1 MQQTGKICRKGSYYT
16 FTYAT
21 YGRHGHRGSAVYRP
35 TKKSTYNP
43 NPKNYN
49 IMKKRLYLLLTAAA
63 VLLCLP
69 VSLTSCGSDDDDGVA
84 GSTDLPTPQYE
95 EVSGKYTVTSP
106 GSPYESIELGAS
118 GNYIVTL
125 SYGGGYNATA
135 GKPATGRRRSAPGGG
150 RGALTRATQYDGVIY
165 GTFTSLGGNRYA
177 LEGFGTVGLEYS
189 GGNVTGIEVTT
200 QDGRTTQYDAK
211 KEPTMGGDDM
221 TNALCRTWRIEKIRD
236 VYYDKETGERYDMTV
251 TPDNPGEDGYDMP
264 TEVMWSKSG
273 TYLVS
278 YLDGSIGLAK
288 WKWKSR
294 KDGTLYYAWDGEWTG
309 DYCTITF
316 DGNRAVIH
324 DKWEDEYG
332 SDESWTYLVT
342 DDAAAETPGTDLP
355 EGQSPLG
362 KVFTGKLLKE
372 MDGDSFV
379 YENGYLTQITNGK
392 ETITFNYNYAT
403 GADGPD
409 VYVTMRGDGDDDF
422 AITLNEQGFAEKIVQ
437 TSHDYYGES
446 VYTKTFEYDAD
457 GHVTALKDDRNG
469 RDYTLTWTDGDL
481 TKVSYVSERGNV
493 SYYDYAYGSGLNS
506 NGIMMYYRMFSVDLD
521 EVELIYYA
529 GLLGKAPRH
538 LLASETSDEGNVTT
552 YTWTDNSFTMTGDS
566 GSTSTKYFSFMD

>member
-1 MQQTGKICRKGSYYT
+1 MKKKSSILMMALLFIC
-16 FTYAT
+16 
-21 YGRHGHRGSAVYRP
+21 SAVC
-35 TKKSTYNP
+35 T
-43 NPKNYN
+43 
-49 IMKKRLYLLLTAAA
+49 TA
-63 VLLCLP
+63 C
-69 VSLTSCGSDDDDGVA
+69 SSDDDGDGV
-84 GSTDLPTPQYE
+84 GNVNLPTPEYE
-95 EVSGKYTVTSP
+95 EVSGKYEITSAD
-106 GSPYESIELGAS
+106 SPYESIELSAS

-125 SYGGGYNATA
+125 SYGGGYYNAPENGA
-135 GKPATGRRRSAPGGG
+135 AKSRRRSLLNNGKAEGQ
-150 RGALTRATQYDGVIY
+150 TRATQYDGIIY
-165 GTFTSLGGNRYA
+165 GTFTRLGGNEFA
-177 LEGFGTVGLEYS
+177 LEGFGTIKLGYS
-189 GGNVTGIEVTT
+189 GGKVTSIEVTT
-200 QDGRTTQYDAK
+200 QGGQTTQYDAK
-211 KEPTMGGDDM
+211 KEPTMSGDDI

-236 VYYDKETGERYDMTV
+236 VYYDKETGETEDMTV
-251 TPDNPGEDGYDMP
+251 TPENPGADGYDMP
-264 TEVMWSKSG
+264 VEVVLSKSG

-278 YLDGSIGLAK
+278 YLDGSIGVAE

-294 KDGTLYYAWDGEWTG
+294 KNGTIYYAWDGEWTG

-316 DGNRAVIH
+316 DGNRAMIH

-332 SDESWTYLVT
+332 RDESWTYLVT
-342 DDAAAETPGTDLP
+342 DDAPTTPDAGLP

-372 MDGDSFV
+372 IDGMRMV
-379 YENGYLTQITNGK
+379 YENGYLTQIIDDD
-392 ETITFNYNYAT
+392 ETMTFKYNYLT
-403 GADGPD
+403 GAEGPD
-409 VYVTMRGDGDDDF
+409 VYAVLEESGYRDEFD
-422 AITLNEQGFAEKIVQ
+422 ITLNKQGFAEKIVQ
-437 TSHDYYGES
+437 TSHDYYGED

-552 YTWTDNSFTMTGDS
+552 YTWTDNSFTMTGNS